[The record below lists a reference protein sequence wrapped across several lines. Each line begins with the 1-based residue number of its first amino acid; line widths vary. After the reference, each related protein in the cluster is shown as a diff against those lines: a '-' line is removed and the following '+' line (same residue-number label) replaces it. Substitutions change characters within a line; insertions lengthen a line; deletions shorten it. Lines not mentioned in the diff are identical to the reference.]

1 MSIHHKFQ
9 SVAGI
14 SALVVLGACGS
25 TNTPNNS
32 ANPSTTYY
40 PPATG
45 SGGSY
50 VRYGVVQAI
59 ELVHQENS
67 GIGAGTIL
75 GAVVGGIVGNQVGK
89 GDGNT
94 AATVIGAA
102 GGAYAGNQ
110 IEKRNQQPD
119 AYKVTVRM
127 ADGTNLAVMQATNN
141 DIRIG
146 DRVVIDNGV
155 VRRY

>member
-1 MSIHHKFQ
+1 MPTYHKFH
-9 SVAGI
+9 SAAGLA
-14 SALVVLGACGS
+14 ALAVLTACGS
-25 TNTPNNS
+25 TYPPNNS
-32 ANPSTTYY
+32 GTPSGTYY

-45 SGGSY
+45 STSPY
-50 VRYGVVQAI
+50 LRYGVVQTI
-59 ELVHQENS
+59 ELVQQEAS

-119 AYKVTVRM
+119 VYKVTVRM
-127 ADGTNLAVMQATNN
+127 TDGTNLAVMQATSN

-146 DRVVIDNGV
+146 DRVVFDNGV
-155 VRRY
+155 LRRY